1 MIIRTNCFLY
11 NIWKQKKRKEM
22 FCMTKDKQTNKS
34 GIGAENAQQ
43 ITQDTIKTNTKVIAI
58 NNQKGGVA
66 KSTTSVNVAQILA
79 EVYEKNVL
87 LIDFDAQGSASLMT
101 NIPIWDD
108 SMPNIGDLI
117 TPLAL
122 HGIRPTIDD
131 ILNTVTRGTYEKKY
145 QVKGEFGWKTKVEEY
160 PFDII
165 PVCGTEISI
174 GELAIHDRENFIYQN
189 VEYSYFM
196 LKLVVDTIVEECNY
210 DYIVI
215 DTNPSLSAFAI
226 NALFASDFL
235 IVPTTMAPEAISG
248 IQAIF
253 KRLEELNLVYPYFAP
268 LGIVYQKF
276 DGKRTLDRNILESS
290 IFDEFETKIPDV
302 NTKVSKS
309 INDSLIPSMRKEKQF
324 ATFRQAFIDLC
335 GEIIQRIEKY
345 EDENGKIQRIRLE
358 Y

>member
-1 MIIRTNCFLY
+1 MTI
-11 NIWKQKKRKEM
+11 KKR
-22 FCMTKDKQTNKS
+22 S
-34 GIGAENAQQ
+34 GMGTENAAQ
-43 ITQDTIKTNTKVIAI
+43 IAQDTIRTNTKVIAI

-66 KSTTSVNVAQILA
+66 KSTTSVNTAQILA
-79 EVYEKNVL
+79 EVYKKNVL

-101 NIPIWDD
+101 NIPIWDQN
-108 SMPNIGDLI
+108 MPNIGDLI
-117 TPLAL
+117 TPFAL
-122 HGIRPTIDD
+122 YGKRATIDE
-131 ILNTVTRGTYEKKY
+131 ILSTVTRGTYKKTYQEKG
-145 QVKGEFGWKTKVEEY
+145 QFGWKYKQEEY

-165 PVCGTEISI
+165 PVCGTEISV
-174 GELAIHDRENFIYQN
+174 GELAIHDRENFIYEN

-210 DYIVI
+210 DYIII

-248 IQAIF
+248 INAIF

-276 DGKRTLDRNILESS
+276 DGKRTLDRNILENS

-309 INDSLIPSMRKEKQF
+309 INDSLIPSMRTEKQY
-324 ATFRQAFIDLC
+324 ASFRKAFIDFC
-335 GEIIQRIEKY
+335 GEVIERIEKY
-345 EDENGKIQRIRLE
+345 EDENGKIQRIRLD

>member
-1 MIIRTNCFLY
+1 
-11 NIWKQKKRKEM
+11 
-22 FCMTKDKQTNKS
+22 MTKKQNKERS
-34 GIGAENAQQ
+34 GIGTENAEKVA
-43 ITQDTIKTNTKVIAI
+43 QDIIKTNTKVIAI

-66 KSTTSVNVAQILA
+66 KSTTSVNIAQIMA
-79 EVYEKNVL
+79 EVYKKKVL
-87 LIDFDAQGSASLMT
+87 LIDFDAQGSASLMV
-101 NIPIWDD
+101 NIPIWNDQ
-108 SMPNIGDLI
+108 MPNIGDLI
-117 TPLAL
+117 TPFAL
-122 HGIRPTIDD
+122 YGKRPTIDD
-131 ILNTVTRGTYEKKY
+131 ILNTVTRGTYKKTYQEKG
-145 QVKGEFGWKTKVEEY
+145 QFGWKRTTEEY
-160 PFDII
+160 PFDVI
-165 PVCGTEISI
+165 PVCGTEISV

-196 LKLVVDTIVEECNY
+196 LKLVVDTIVEECDY
-210 DYIVI
+210 DFVIV

-276 DGKRTLDRNILESS
+276 DGKRTLDRSILESS

-309 INDSLIPSMRKEKQF
+309 INDSLIPSMRTEKQY
-324 ATFRQAFIDLC
+324 ASFRQAFIDLC
-335 GEIIQRIEKY
+335 GEIIERIEKY